1 MKNDKKRPPL
11 RLAMA
16 IVPALV
22 LACAFIGVA
31 GNSSDVAPD
40 YVTEVFG
47 RDIISIEIIAD
58 EADWQTML
66 DNAIDEEYIKAD
78 VVVNGTKFLN
88 VGVRPKGNSSLAQV
102 ANSDSDRFSFRF
114 QFDKYDKDQTCFG
127 LDSFVVN
134 NMYAD
139 NTYMKEYLSYELM
152 KEIGVAAP
160 LFGYASISVNGK
172 NWGLYLAVERYSKS
186 YKNRVF
192 NTASGMLY
200 NVKTME
206 IAGNQRGEQAEP
218 QWKGALSPSDA
229 QLPQTPVLPQN
240 PQFVDA
246 GQIPPAQGGI
256 AWPGFNPPLNASDAA
271 AFPRPD
277 ALGNRMDAAFGNIG
291 GRTSSGGSLE
301 YKDDNTASYSDIFD
315 NVVGKGTE
323 SDFKRVVLALKAL
336 SEKRELEKYFDI
348 DGVLRYLAAH
358 TIVVNLDSYSSNM
371 AQNYFIYEREG
382 RLSIL
387 PWDYNLAWGGFQ
399 SDNAASVI
407 NFPIDTPISGVS
419 MSSRPLIDKLFSNAE
434 YLARYHG
441 YLQQLID
448 KCFADGRM
456 EQQIIA
462 LDRLISDY
470 VEKDPTAFC
479 SYVEYKKAVDALI
492 TLANLRAQSIQG
504 QLNGTI
510 PSTAQGQGENADKL
524 VPAGDLKLSDLGSM
538 MGGKGGNAT
547 FPVMMKPR

>member
-1 MKNDKKRPPL
+1 MQIDKKRLPL

-16 IVPALV
+16 IVPVLV
-22 LACAFIGVA
+22 LACAFIGAA

-47 RDIISIEIIAD
+47 KDIISIEIIAD
-58 EADWQTML
+58 DADWQTML
-66 DNAIDEEYIKAD
+66 DNAVDEEYIKAD
-78 VVVNGTKFLN
+78 VVVNGTKFVN

-102 ANSDSDRFSFRF
+102 AGSDSDRFSFRF

-186 YKNRVF
+186 YENRVF

-206 IAGNQRGEQAEP
+206 IGGDQRGEQAEQ
-218 QWKGALSPSDA
+218 QWKGAPSPSDGL
-229 QLPQTPVLPQN
+229 LPQMPVLLQN
-240 PQFVDA
+240 PQFADA
-246 GQIPPAQGGI
+246 GQIPPAQGGLV
-256 AWPGFNPPLNASDAA
+256 WPDLNLPLNESGSA

-277 ALGNRMDAAFGNIG
+277 TLGNRMDAAFANIDS
-291 GRTSSGGSLE
+291 RTSSGGSLE
-301 YKDDNTASYSDIFD
+301 YKDDDTASYSDIFD
-315 NVVGKGTE
+315 NVVGKGAD

-336 SEKRELEKYFDI
+336 SEERELEKYFDI

-399 SDNAASVI
+399 SGNAASVI
-407 NFPIDTPISGVS
+407 NFPIDTPVSGVS
-419 MSSRPLIDKLFSNAE
+419 MSSRPLIGKLFSNAE

-448 KCFADGRM
+448 ECFADGRM
-456 EQQIIA
+456 EQRIIA

-479 SYVEYKKAVDALI
+479 SYKEYKKAVDALI

-510 PSTAQGQGENADKL
+510 PSTSQGQGENADKL
-524 VPAGDLKLSDLGSM
+524 VPAGELKLSDLGSM
-538 MGGKGGNAT
+538 MGVKGGNAA
-547 FPVMMKPR
+547 FPVMVKSR